1 MGLVHAGQS
10 LPGRGTSQCR
20 VSGVGV
26 CIVDLRGPVVQELS
40 DRVGRSGSL
49 GHRERK
55 QGSDWLGSEGIEKIQ
70 LLL

>member
-1 MGLVHAGQS
+1 MGLVRAGS

-26 CIVDLRGPVVQELS
+26 CLVDLRGNKGPVGQELS

-55 QGSDWLGSEGIEKIQ
+55 RGADWLGSAGH
-70 LLL
+70 